1 MSFKN
6 LKGTLSQE
14 CPFQLLKISGDAIIW
29 QLILCTGVE
38 AVLRHYFFLSNCVN
52 IKRYF
57 YHLILRYIVIYNLRV
72 GEADSKHTCRNPE
85 YKNAL
90 HAFCA
95 QLWRMICKEMIKYT
109 NFCILLYLTSPLL
122 FKYTYISIAK
132 NFLGQSFFE
141 VGDSKRAS
149 LKAMA
154 FNI

>member
-1 MSFKN
+1 
-6 LKGTLSQE
+6 
-14 CPFQLLKISGDAIIW
+14 
-29 QLILCTGVE
+29 
-38 AVLRHYFFLSNCVN
+38 
-52 IKRYF
+52 
-57 YHLILRYIVIYNLRV
+57 
-72 GEADSKHTCRNPE
+72 
-85 YKNAL
+85 
-90 HAFCA
+90 
-95 QLWRMICKEMIKYT
+95 MIKYT